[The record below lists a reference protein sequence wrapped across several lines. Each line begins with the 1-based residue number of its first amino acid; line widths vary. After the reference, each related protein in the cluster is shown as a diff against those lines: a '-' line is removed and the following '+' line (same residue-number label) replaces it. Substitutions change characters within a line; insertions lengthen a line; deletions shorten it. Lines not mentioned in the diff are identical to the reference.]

1 MSNLHDLHQVGQSLW
16 LDNIT
21 REILDDGTLKQ
32 YIDEF
37 DVTGLTSNPTIFDK
51 AISGSEA
58 YDDAIAERAK
68 SAQSAEDLF
77 VELALDDLRRAA
89 ELFEPAFKSSDKVD
103 GWVSMEL
110 SPLLSADTK
119 GSIESAKR
127 IHRQAATENLLVKI
141 PGTPEGIP
149 AIEESIFNGIPIN
162 VTLLFSADQYLAAA
176 HAYLRGIERRMEAG
190 LDPAVG
196 SVASLFVSRWDKSS
210 AEDLPEDLQN
220 KLGIAMSHR
229 AYRAYRE
236 MLASPRWKKLADAG
250 AKPQRLLWA
259 STGVKD
265 PKARD
270 TLYLEAL
277 AAPDTVNTIPEKTL
291 KAFADHGKVGKAM
304 AEDGGDC
311 EAMLKTIED
320 AGVDIDSLAKQLQK
334 EGAESFVESWNHLL
348 KGVAD
353 KAKKLGGEQLER

>member
-1 MSNLHDLHQVGQSLW
+1 MSNTHDLHQLGQSLW

-21 REILDDGTLKQ
+21 RDILDDGTLKK

-58 YDDAIAERAK
+58 YDDAIAKKAT
-68 SAQSAEDLF
+68 SGQSPEEMF
-77 VELALDDLRRAA
+77 VELALEDLRRAA
-89 ELFEPAFKSSDKVD
+89 ELFKPVFISSDKVD

-110 SPLLSADTK
+110 SPLLAADTK
-119 GSIESAKR
+119 GSIESAKE
-127 IHRQAATENLLVKI
+127 IHKQAATDNLLVKI

-162 VTLLFSADQYLAAA
+162 VTLLFSAEQYLAAA
-176 HAYLRGIERRMEAG
+176 HAYLRGIERRIEAG
-190 LDPAVG
+190 RDPLVG
-196 SVASLFVSRWDKSS
+196 SVASLFVSRWDKAS
-210 AEDLPEDLQN
+210 ADGLPEELQN
-220 KLGIAMSHR
+220 KLGIAMSQRAHR
-229 AYRAYRE
+229 AYRE
-236 MLASPRWKKLADAG
+236 LLASRRWKKLADAG

-291 KAFADHGKVGKAM
+291 KAFADHGKVGKPM
-304 AEDGGDC
+304 ADDGGDG
-311 EAMLKTIED
+311 EAMLKKIAD
-320 AGVDIDSLAKQLQK
+320 AGVDIDALAEQLQK
-334 EGAESFVESWNHLL
+334 EGAESFVESWNHLI

-353 KAKKLGGEQLER
+353 KAKKLGGI

>member
-1 MSNLHDLHQVGQSLW
+1 MSNTHNLHQLGQRIW

-21 REILDDGTLKQ
+21 RDILDDGTLKT

-58 YDDAIAERAK
+58 YDDAIAHKAESGR
-68 SAQSAEDLF
+68 SAEDMF

-89 ELFEPAFKSSDKVD
+89 ELFQPVFERSNKVD

-110 SPLLSADTK
+110 SPLLAADTK
-119 GSIESAKR
+119 GSIESAKK
-127 IHRQAATENLLVKI
+127 IHKQAATDNLLVKI

-162 VTLLFSADQYLAAA
+162 VTLLFSAEQYLSAAR
-176 HAYLRGIERRMEAG
+176 AYLRGIERRIEAG
-190 LDPAVG
+190 LDPVVG
-196 SVASLFVSRWDKSS
+196 SVASLFVSRWDKGS
-210 AEDLPEDLQN
+210 ADDLPDKLHN
-220 KLGIAMSHR
+220 KLGIAMSQR
-229 AYRAYRE
+229 AYRSYRE
-236 MLASPRWKKLADAG
+236 LLASPRWKKLADAG
-250 AKPQRLLWA
+250 AQPQRLLWA
-259 STGVKD
+259 STGAKD

-270 TLYLEAL
+270 TLYIEAL

-291 KAFADHGKVGKAM
+291 KAFADHGKVGEAM
-304 AEDGGDC
+304 AEDGGDG
-311 EAMLKTIED
+311 EATLKKISD
-320 AGVDIDSLAKQLQK
+320 AGVDIDALAKQLQK

-353 KAKKLGGEQLER
+353 KAKKLGGK